1 MTWKLPHC
9 LTNNAGSEQVLI
21 LQYSPTARVV
31 IDQGDESSEVMSAP
45 LKGRREVMERG
56 KVGKR
61 EGGGSDLLALGHV
74 LEAAAEKS
82 RGSVEDSGDL
92 MECRLIPKR
101 FYL

>member
-1 MTWKLPHC
+1 MTE
-9 LTNNAGSEQVLI
+9 GES
-21 LQYSPTARVV
+21 TARVV
-31 IDQGDESSEVMSAP
+31 IDQGNESSKVMSAP

-61 EGGGSDLLALGHV
+61 EGGGSDLLALGRV

-92 MECRLIPKR
+92 MECRLIPKKIL
-101 FYL
+101 FIDIIYAYFFD